1 MDRTWIHATRFSDA
15 YNNGVEQFMA
25 FVRDRF
31 NAGDAI
37 PCPCRDCLNQ
47 SSLSQKDVHN
57 HVYLYGW
64 SATYTRWIHHG
75 KAFDAEVVEYEG
87 DAADEPDHPGD
98 VLDVDEPNN
107 EDDDLGTAEM
117 LADLYTA
124 IQADGEQ
131 PMFVKVLEDA
141 KHALCPGSV

>member
-1 MDRTWIHATRFSDA
+1 MSICMDGQLHI
-15 YNNGVEQFMA
+15 
-25 FVRDRF
+25 
-31 NAGDAI
+31 
-37 PCPCRDCLNQ
+37 L
-47 SSLSQKDVHN
+47 
-57 HVYLYGW
+57 
-64 SATYTRWIHHG
+64 
-75 KAFDAEVVEYEG
+75 AFDAEVVEYEG
-87 DAADEPDHPGD
+87 DAVDEPDHPGD

-141 KHALCPGSV
+141 KHALCPGSVQSRFSFLVRMLHMKSYYRISNIAFSAMLKFWSE